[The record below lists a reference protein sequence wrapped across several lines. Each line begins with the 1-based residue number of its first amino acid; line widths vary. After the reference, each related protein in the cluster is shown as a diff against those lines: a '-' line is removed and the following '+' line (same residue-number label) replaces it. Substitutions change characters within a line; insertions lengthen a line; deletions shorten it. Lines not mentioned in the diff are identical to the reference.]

1 MGNNTLFNLK
11 GLSRKETS
19 TVIIGTVVFLLFQ
32 WLVVGLLPAH
42 VFMAG
47 LFNLLFFAHPTSR
60 KLAVMLIPF
69 ILFEMSYDW
78 MRLYPN
84 YKVNPIDIRGLY
96 ETEKALFGIAAEGTT
111 LTPCEYFSLHNNAIA
126 DLMSGIFYL
135 CWVPGPIAFGL
146 WLYFKGHERMYLR
159 FALAFLFV
167 NFVGFAGYYIHPA
180 APPWY
185 AINFGF
191 EPDFSTPGNVAGLGR
206 FDELIGIPVF
216 SSIYVNNSNIFAAV
230 PSLHAAYMLVA
241 TIYAIGSKQKWGLVA
256 VMAIVTVGI
265 WWTAVYSTHHY
276 IIDVL
281 LGILTAFVGVLV
293 FEKVLMR
300 WPAFSRFVDRYSAYI
315 RN

>member
-1 MGNNTLFNLK
+1 MKLFD
-11 GLSRKETS
+11 LSTMTRQEI
-19 TVIIGTVVFLLFQ
+19 TVELLVSAAFLIFQGT
-32 WLVVGLLPAH
+32 VVGLLPAH
-42 VFMAG
+42 VFMVV
-47 LFNLLFFAHPTSR
+47 LFGVLFFASPATR
-60 KLAVMLIPF
+60 RLAVALLPF
-69 ILFEMSYDW
+69 VVFEIAYDW

-84 YKVNPIDIRGLY
+84 YKVNPIDIGGIY
-96 ETEKALFGIAAEGTT
+96 EAEKGLFGIAAEGQT
-111 LTPCEYFSLHNNAIA
+111 LIPGEWFELHNCAVA
-126 DLMSGIFYL
+126 DFLAGVFYL

>member
-1 MGNNTLFNLK
+1 MKLFD
-11 GLSRKETS
+11 LSTMTRQEI
-19 TVIIGTVVFLLFQ
+19 TVELLVSAAFLVFQGT
-32 WLVVGLLPAH
+32 VVGLLPAH
-42 VFMAG
+42 VFMVV
-47 LFNLLFFAHPTSR
+47 LFGVLFFASPATR
-60 KLAVMLIPF
+60 RLAVALLPF
-69 ILFEMSYDW
+69 VVFEMAYDW

-84 YKVNPIDIRGLY
+84 YKVNPIDIGGIY
-96 ETEKALFGIAAEGTT
+96 EAEKGLFGIAAEGRT
-111 LTPCEYFSLHNNAIA
+111 LIPGEWFELHNCAVA
-126 DLMSGIFYL
+126 DFLAGVFYL